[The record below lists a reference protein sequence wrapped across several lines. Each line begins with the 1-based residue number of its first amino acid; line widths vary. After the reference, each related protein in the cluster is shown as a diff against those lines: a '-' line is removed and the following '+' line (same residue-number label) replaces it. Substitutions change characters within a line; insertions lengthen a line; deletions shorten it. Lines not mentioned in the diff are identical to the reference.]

1 MSLTYHVI
9 SWVRKEQRMTKILI
23 ITIGSRGDIQPFVAL
38 GKGLQAV
45 GYEVAL
51 QTAEAYKAFVQ
62 DNGLSYLYMNNEFMK
77 LTESKAGQA
86 AAEGDSNLSLMKK
99 VMPMLRQ
106 MLEDEWQ
113 AAQDFK
119 PDVIIYHPKSLGGY
133 HLAEKLDIPF
143 FMALALPFYTP
154 TSAYPNP
161 IMSGIH
167 LGSGFNHFSY
177 KLMALATAPYMGV
190 INDFRVNTLGLNK
203 RGRFASELAKPNGEP
218 VPVLYAYSPHVLPV
232 PNDYP
237 SYVHVTGYWFLDR
250 TNDWQPSS
258 ELLSFLE
265 AGAPPIYIGFG
276 SMSGL
281 KGEERAD
288 IVLEA
293 LKKSGQRGLLA
304 SGWGGLNA
312 TNLPANVFMLE
323 QAPHDWLFPRVSAV
337 VHHGGAGTTAA
348 GLRAGKP
355 TVIVPF
361 IADQPF
367 WGKVVYELGVG
378 PQPIPQK
385 KLTVD
390 GLAMAINE
398 AITDSAIRLH
408 AESIGEKIR
417 AEDGIANTVAIINR
431 AVDSPMG
438 MSQI

>member
-1 MSLTYHVI
+1 
-9 SWVRKEQRMTKILI
+9 MTKILI

-38 GKGLQAV
+38 GKGLQEA

-51 QTAEAYKAFVQ
+51 QTAEAYKPFVQ
-62 DNGLSYLYMNNEFMK
+62 DNRLHYLYMNNEFMK

-86 AAEGDSNLSLMKK
+86 AVDGGSSLNLMKK

-113 AAQDFK
+113 AALSFK

-133 HLAEKLDIPF
+133 HIAEKLDISF
-143 FMALALPFYTP
+143 FMSLALPFYTP

-161 IMSGIH
+161 IMSGIR
-167 LGSGFNHFSY
+167 LGGGFNRVSY
-177 KLMALATAPYMGV
+177 KLMGLASAPYMGV

-203 RGRFASELAKPNGEP
+203 RGRFASELVKSNGEP
-218 VPVLYAYSPHVLPV
+218 VPVLYAYSPHILPV
-232 PNDYP
+232 PDDYP
-237 SYVHVTGYWFLDR
+237 PHVHVTGYWFLDR
-250 TNDWQPSS
+250 TDDWQPSA
-258 ELLSFLE
+258 ELVRFLE

-281 KGEERAD
+281 KAQERAN

-293 LKKSGQRGLLA
+293 LKKSNQRGLLA
-304 SGWGGLNA
+304 SGWGGLKV
-312 TNLPANVFMLE
+312 TDLPTNVFMLE
-323 QAPHDWLFPRVSAV
+323 QAPHDWLFPRISAV

-355 TVIVPF
+355 AVIVPF

-367 WGKVVYELGVG
+367 WGNVVYELGVG

-390 GLAMAINE
+390 ALAMAIKMV
-398 AITDSAIRLH
+398 ITDSEMRHH
-408 AESIGEKIR
+408 AEAVGEKIR
-417 AEDGIANTVAIINR
+417 AEDGIGNTIDIINR

-438 MSQI
+438 MVQFKPSK